1 MNWTVET
8 KKNNRTYE
16 LQLSAKKVGSK
27 LHVEITVP
35 SENPRGVRPIG
46 WHESEIRKMLK
57 NKGYDVDRCLKS
69 TYVTNELAN
78 TETFVYTVKAKST
91 PKRSAPTR
99 KSRNR
104 TNKVTTAPTRT
115 TAATKVESTD
125 S

>member
-1 MNWTVET
+1 
-8 KKNNRTYE
+8 
-16 LQLSAKKVGSK
+16 
-27 LHVEITVP
+27 
-35 SENPRGVRPIG
+35 
-46 WHESEIRKMLK
+46 MLK